1 MSKPI
6 KKPQSNKPKRIGQIL
21 IGLVLFIALLT
32 FKIYSD
38 VYDSNVSQSMG
49 NQYVLV
55 RTGQS
60 YETFIDN
67 LEAED
72 RLLNLASFKRFAFV
86 LKLNEKLMPGRY
98 VLHAGMNNLDLL
110 KMFLKGRQEPLNVV
124 FRHANYLEEVSGFFS
139 RNLEIDSIQFL
150 SMLKDTVFTNQYG
163 FDSANLI
170 SLFIPNTYNFYWNT
184 HALHLLGRM
193 QHEYEVFWNTARKEK
208 AVKLGLSQQQIS
220 TLASIVQKESNKFEE
235 MPIIAGVYLNRLKLG
250 MPLQADP
257 TVLFFM
263 RDTSI
268 HRVLHQ
274 HTQIA
279 SPYNTY
285 LNAGLPPGPICC
297 PSIQAIDAVLN
308 FVPHRFI
315 YFCAKA
321 DFSGYH
327 NFASNLA
334 QHQNNARKYQ
344 KALTTNHIH

>member
-1 MSKPI
+1 MSKSP
-6 KKPQSNKPKRIGQIL
+6 KKHLPNKSKRTAQIL
-21 IGLVLFIALLT
+21 IGLLLFIAVLS
-32 FKIYSD
+32 FKIYND
-38 VYDSNVSQSMG
+38 VYGVNVSNSEG
-49 NQYVLV
+49 DQYVLV

-60 YETFIDN
+60 FETFIDN
-67 LEAED
+67 LEAEG

-86 LKLNEKLMPGRY
+86 FKLNEKLKPGRY
-98 VLHAGMNNLDLL
+98 VLHAGMNNLELL

-124 FRHANYLEEVSGFFS
+124 FRHATYLEDVSGFFS

-150 SMLKDTVFTNQYG
+150 NMLKDTVFTNQFG

-170 SLFIPNTYNFYWNT
+170 SMFIPNTYNFYWNT

-193 QHEYEVFWNTARKEK
+193 HHEYEVFWNTTRKEK

-220 TLASIVQKESNKFEE
+220 TLASIVQKESNKYDE
-235 MPIIAGVYLNRLKLG
+235 MPIIAGVYLNRLRLG

-268 HRVLHQ
+268 HRVLFQ

-308 FVPHRFI
+308 FVSHRYI
-315 YFCAKA
+315 YFCAKP

-327 NFASNLA
+327 NFANNLA

-344 KALTTNHIH
+344 KALTAKHIH